1 MKKGYW
7 IGNVIE
13 IKNEERWN
21 NYLTKYFQIEEK
33 HKNEQT
39 GNYLPILTGQ
49 PKGKI
54 QGSNL
59 MFAAV
64 VEFNSLQDA
73 IDCHNS
79 KEYQEAL
86 IELGDNPEDT
96 VIRNL
101 SILRAVRKL
110 FFLLTA
116 TLGYSCFIKL
126 KISFAF
132 FDAF

>member
-7 IGNVIE
+7 TGHVFE

-21 NYLTKYFQIEEK
+21 NYLTKYFKIEEN
-33 HKNEQT
+33 HKNDQT
-39 GNYLPILTGQ
+39 GNYLPVFVGQ

-54 QGSNL
+54 QGSDL

-64 VEFNSLQDA
+64 AEFKSLQDA
-73 IDCHNS
+73 IDCYNS

-86 IELGDNPEDT
+86 LELGDNPEDT

-101 SILRAVRKL
+101 SI
-110 FFLLTA
+110 FE
-116 TLGYSCFIKL
+116 GS
-126 KISFAF
+126 
-132 FDAF
+132 